1 MDCYITADGRYAAL
15 EGTQWVEIRPD
26 SQAAAKCQRVDYTFA
41 DLVNIESAK
50 QTCLAQG
57 NQWTPLPSPYGGKCE
72 DGMAPLVSTP
82 SGGGGGGNLPTQRW
96 IEIGGAIAVFLIVAG
111 IVAAFMYNNDK
122 TKFTRFVNG
131 KSAPPL
137 GRRKRSRK

>member
-1 MDCYITADGRYAAL
+1 MDCYLTADGRYAAL
-15 EGTQWVEIRPD
+15 EGTEWVEIRPGKQD
-26 SQAAAKCQRVDYTFA
+26 AAQCKRVDYSFA

-50 QTCLAQG
+50 QACLAQG
-57 NQWTPLPSPYGGKCE
+57 NQWTPLPAPYGGKCE

-82 SGGGGGGNLPTQRW
+82 SSGGNVPTQRW
-96 IEIGGAIAVFLIVAG
+96 LEIGGAIAAFLIVAG